1 MKLLE
6 VSREVDL
13 QTLTASYRQ
22 EKIWQMMVILS
33 PESEE
38 DL

>member
-1 MKLLE
+1 MKFLE

-13 QTLTASYRQ
+13 QILTASYRQ
-22 EKIWQMMVILS
+22 EKIWQMMVTLS
-33 PESEE
+33 RESEE